1 MGDTPTCPY
10 CQQAAGQ
17 RHTRTCRLYTVRVP
31 TVTAD
36 QIVRARTDVRP
47 NRR

>member
-1 MGDTPTCPY
+1 MTEQPTCPY
-10 CQQAAGQ
+10 CQQAIGQ
-17 RHTRTCRLYTVRVP
+17 RHTRACRLYTNRVP

-36 QIVRARTDVRP
+36 QIIRARTAVRP